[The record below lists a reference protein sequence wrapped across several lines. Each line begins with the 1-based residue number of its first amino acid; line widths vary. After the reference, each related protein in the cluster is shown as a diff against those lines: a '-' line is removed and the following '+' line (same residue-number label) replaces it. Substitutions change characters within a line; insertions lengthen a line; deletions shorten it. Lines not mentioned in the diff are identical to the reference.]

1 MHSTPP
7 TTSDR
12 DSPAV
17 AAYHGGFFD
26 SCLEFAPDA
35 RTPGE
40 ELWTVYTSYNADG
53 DRPNLPARRARE
65 ERAPMWRSLEHAGA
79 RRFSLSDRVQF
90 GGVRIKPAVYRRAFM
105 RPLMQERRADAIIA
119 RDEAAAVA
127 SAKASAESYRAALER
142 HERLADEAN
151 ARRVLILAQTAARRE
166 LLMAE

>member
-1 MHSTPP
+1 
-7 TTSDR
+7 
-12 DSPAV
+12 
-17 AAYHGGFFD
+17 
-26 SCLEFAPDA
+26 
-35 RTPGE
+35 
-40 ELWTVYTSYNADG
+40 
-53 DRPNLPARRARE
+53 
-65 ERAPMWRSLEHAGA
+65 MWRSLEHAGA

-142 HERLADEAN
+142 HEWLADEAN

>member
-12 DSPAV
+12 DSLAV
-17 AAYHGGFFD
+17 AAYHDEFFE
-26 SCLEFAPDA
+26 SCLEFAGDA

-40 ELWTVYTSYNADG
+40 ELWAVYREYSADG
-53 DRPNLPARRARE
+53 DRPYLPARRARE
-65 ERAPMWRSLEHAGA
+65 ERAPMWRSLERAGA
-79 RRFSLSDRVQF
+79 KRFSLSDRVQF
-90 GGVRIKPAVYRRAFM
+90 GGVRVKPPVYRRAFM
-105 RPLMQERRADAIIA
+105 RPLMQERRAAAIIA

-127 SAKASAESYRAALER
+127 SAKASAESYRLAVER
-142 HERLADEAN
+142 NEELADEAN